1 MSDQE
6 YDVIVIGAGPTGENV
21 AGRARRGG
29 LSVAVV
35 ESELVGGECS
45 YWACIPSKALLRP
58 AAALAAARAVD
69 GARQAVTGEL
79 DAAAVLARRTGFTH
93 GWSDDSGQVK
103 WLDGTGSTLVR
114 GTARLAGARKVE
126 VTGQDGATVTLA
138 ARHAVVVAAG
148 SAAAIPPVPG
158 LAEPLV
164 WTSREATSSEIVP
177 GRLAI
182 LGGGVVACE
191 MATAWRA
198 LGAEVTMLVRGP
210 RLLARMEP
218 FAGDLVAEAL
228 RSAGVDVRTDT
239 SVARVRRLS
248 RATPVE
254 IWTGAPGAGPTETGA
269 PGAGPTETGAP
280 ATGPAETGAPAT
292 GPAETGAPATG
303 PAGTGADGHAA
314 DLVADELLVATGRVP
329 RTAGLGLESVGLN
342 PETPGDWLAVDDSCL
357 VGAVP
362 GGWLYAVGDVNHRN
376 LLTHMGKYQARAC
389 GDAIVAR
396 VRGEL
401 DGPPEPWSGLAA
413 SADRLGAPQVVFT
426 DPEVAA
432 VGLTAEQARAQGL
445 PARAVDYELGQVAG
459 AALAA
464 DGYQGQARFVV
475 DERRQVLVGATFA
488 GPGAAELLHAATVAI
503 VGEVPLRRLWH
514 AVPSFPTI
522 SEVWLRFLETYG
534 L

>member
-6 YDVIVIGAGPTGENV
+6 YDVVVIGAGPTGENV
-21 AGRARRGG
+21 ADRARRGG
-29 LSVAVV
+29 LSVAVA

-79 DAAAVLARRTGFTH
+79 DVAAVLARRTKFTH
-93 GWSDDSGQVK
+93 GWSDDSGQVA

-114 GTARLAGARKVE
+114 GAARLAGERRVE
-126 VTGQDGATVTLA
+126 VTGPDGGTVTLA
-138 ARHAVVVAAG
+138 ARHAVVIATG

-164 WTSREATSSEIVP
+164 WTSREAASSEIVP

-198 LGAEVTMLVRGP
+198 LGAEVTMLVRGAG
-210 RLLARMEP
+210 LLAKMEP
-218 FAGDLVAEAL
+218 FAGDLVAAAL
-228 RSAGVDVRTDT
+228 RSAGVDVRTGT
-239 SVARVRRLS
+239 GVARMRRLS

-254 IWTGAPGAGPTETGA
+254 IWTGA
-269 PGAGPTETGAP
+269 
-280 ATGPAETGAPAT
+280 ATGP
-292 GPAETGAPATG
+292 
-303 PAGTGADGHAA
+303 A
-314 DLVADELLVATGRVP
+314 DLVADEFLVAAGRVP
-329 RTAGLGLESVGLN
+329 RTAGLGLESVGLTPES
-342 PETPGDWLAVDDSCL
+342 PETPGGWLTVDDSCL
-357 VGAVP
+357 VGTVP

-396 VRGEL
+396 ARGEL
-401 DGPPEPWSGLAA
+401 DGPPPPWTHLAA
-413 SADRLGAPQVVFT
+413 SADHLGAPQVVFT

-432 VGLTAEQARAQGL
+432 VGLTEAAALGQGL
-445 PARAVDYELGQVAG
+445 PVRAVDYEIGHVAG
-459 AALAA
+459 AVLAA
-464 DGYQGQARFVV
+464 DGYPGRARFVV
-475 DERRQVLVGATFA
+475 DEERKVLVGATFA
-488 GPGAAELLHAATVAI
+488 GPGTAELLHAATIAV
-503 VGEVPLRRLWH
+503 VGEVPLGRLWH

-522 SEVWLRFLETYG
+522 SEVWLRLLETYG

>member
-21 AGRARRGG
+21 ADRARRGG
-29 LSVAVV
+29 LSVAVA

-114 GTARLAGARKVE
+114 GAARLAGERKVE
-126 VTGQDGATVTLA
+126 VTGPDGATVTLA
-138 ARHAVVVAAG
+138 ARHAVVVATG

-254 IWTGAPGAGPTETGA
+254 IWTGA
-269 PGAGPTETGAP
+269 
-280 ATGPAETGAPAT
+280 
-292 GPAETGAPATG
+292 
-303 PAGTGADGHAA
+303 DGHSA

-342 PETPGDWLAVDDSCL
+342 PGDWLAVDDSCL

-396 VRGEL
+396 ARGEL

-413 SADRLGAPQVVFT
+413 SADHLGAPQVVFT

-432 VGLTAEQARAQGL
+432 VGLTEEQARAQGL
-445 PARAVDYELGQVAG
+445 PARAVDYELGHVAG

-488 GPGAAELLHAATVAI
+488 GPGTAELLHAATVAI

>member
-58 AAALAAARAVD
+58 ATALAAARAVD

-254 IWTGAPGAGPTETGA
+254 IWTGVPGAGPTETGA
-269 PGAGPTETGAP
+269 PGAGPT
-280 ATGPAETGAPAT
+280 
-292 GPAETGAPATG
+292 ETGAPATG

>member
-6 YDVIVIGAGPTGENV
+6 YDVVVIGAGPTGENV
-21 AGRARRGG
+21 ADRARRGG
-29 LSVAVV
+29 LSVAVA

-45 YWACIPSKALLRP
+45 YWACVPSKALLRP

-69 GARQAVTGEL
+69 GARQAVTGDL
-79 DAAAVLARRTGFTH
+79 SAAAVLARRTRFTH
-93 GWSDDSGQVK
+93 GWSDDSGQVA
-103 WLDGTGSTLVR
+103 WLEGTGSTLVR
-114 GTARLAGARKVE
+114 GAARLAGQRKVE
-126 VTGQDGATVTLA
+126 VTGADGGTVTLA
-138 ARHAVVVAAG
+138 ARHAVVIATG

-191 MATAWRA
+191 MATAWRS

-210 RLLARMEP
+210 GLLAKMEP
-218 FAGDLVAEAL
+218 FAGDLVAAAL

-239 SVARVRRLS
+239 GVARVRRLA

-254 IWTGAPGAGPTETGA
+254 IWTSDA
-269 PGAGPTETGAP
+269 
-280 ATGPAETGAPAT
+280 AEG
-292 GPAETGAPATG
+292 
-303 PAGTGADGHAA
+303 A

-329 RTAGLGLESVGLN
+329 RTAGLGLESVGLT
-342 PETPGDWLAVDDSCL
+342 PETPESTETPGGWLTVDDSGL

-396 VRGEL
+396 ARGEL
-401 DGPPEPWSGLAA
+401 DGPPPPWTHLAA
-413 SADRLGAPQVVFT
+413 SADHLGAPQVVFT

-432 VGLTAEQARAQGL
+432 VGLTEAEALGRGL
-445 PARAVDYELGQVAG
+445 RVRAVDYELGHVSG

-464 DGYQGQARFVV
+464 DGYAGRARFVV
-475 DERRQVLVGATFA
+475 DEERKVLVGATFA
-488 GPGAAELLHAATVAI
+488 GPGTAELLHAATVAV
-503 VGEVPLRRLWH
+503 VGEVPLGRLWH

-522 SEVWLRFLETYG
+522 SEVWLRLLETYG

>member
-6 YDVIVIGAGPTGENV
+6 YDVVVIGAGPTGENV
-21 AGRARRGG
+21 ADRARRGG

-35 ESELVGGECS
+35 ESELAGGECS

-58 AAALAAARAVD
+58 AAALAAARAVG

-79 DAAAVLARRTGFTH
+79 DVAAVLARRTKFTH

-103 WLDGTGSTLVR
+103 WVEGTGSTFVR
-114 GTARLAGARKVE
+114 GHARLAGERTVE
-126 VTGQDGATVTLA
+126 VTGPDGRTVTLA
-138 ARHAVVVAAG
+138 ARRAVVVATG
-148 SAAAIPPVPG
+148 SAAAIPPVRG
-158 LAEPLV
+158 LAESLV

-182 LGGGVVACE
+182 IGGGVVACE

-198 LGAEVTMLVRGP
+198 LGAEVTMLVRGGG
-210 RLLARMEP
+210 LLAAMEP
-218 FAGDLVAEAL
+218 FAGELVAAAL
-228 RSAGVDVRTDT
+228 RSAGVDVRTST

-254 IWTGAPGAGPTETGA
+254 LWTSDADAGH
-269 PGAGPTETGAP
+269 P
-280 ATGPAETGAPAT
+280 ARM
-292 GPAETGAPATG
+292 
-303 PAGTGADGHAA
+303 
-314 DLVADELLVATGRVP
+314 VADELLVAAGRTP
-329 RTAGLGLESVGLN
+329 RTAGLGLESVGL
-342 PETPGDWLAVDDSCL
+342 TPGDWLTVDDSGL
-357 VGAVP
+357 VEAVP

-396 VRGEL
+396 SRGEL
-401 DGPPEPWSGLAA
+401 DGPPSPWTPLAA
-413 SADRLGAPQVVFT
+413 SADHLGAPQVVFT

-432 VGLTAEQARAQGL
+432 VGLTEAQALRQGL
-445 PARAVDYELGQVAG
+445 PARAVDYELGHVSG

-464 DGYQGQARFVV
+464 DGYQGHARFVV
-475 DERRQVLVGATFA
+475 DEQRQVLIGATFA
-488 GPGAAELLHAATVAI
+488 GPGTAELLHAVTIAV
-503 VGEVPLRRLWH
+503 VGEVPLARLWH

-522 SEVWLRFLETYG
+522 SEIWLRLLETYG

>member
-6 YDVIVIGAGPTGENV
+6 YDVVVIGAGPTGENV
-21 AGRARRGG
+21 ADRARRGG
-29 LSVAVV
+29 LSVAVA

-58 AAALAAARAVD
+58 AAALAAARAVG

-79 DAAAVLARRTGFTH
+79 DVAAVLARRTKFTH

-103 WLDGTGSTLVR
+103 WLDRTGSTLVR
-114 GTARLAGARKVE
+114 GAARLAGERTVE
-126 VTGQDGATVTLA
+126 VTKPDGGTITLA
-138 ARHAVVVAAG
+138 ARHAVVVATG

-164 WTSREATSSEIVP
+164 WTSREAASSEIVP

-198 LGAEVTMLVRGP
+198 LGAEVTMLVRGTG
-210 RLLARMEP
+210 LLAKLEP
-218 FAGDLVAEAL
+218 FAGDLVAQAL
-228 RSAGVDVRTDT
+228 RSAGVDVRTGT
-239 SVARVRRLS
+239 GVARMRRLA

-254 IWTGAPGAGPTETGA
+254 IWTGQ
-269 PGAGPTETGAP
+269 
-280 ATGPAETGAPAT
+280 
-292 GPAETGAPATG
+292 
-303 PAGTGADGHAA
+303 ADQGQPA

-329 RTAGLGLESVGLN
+329 RTADLGLESVGLSS
-342 PETPGDWLAVDDSCL
+342 GDWLTVDDSCL

-362 GGWLYAVGDVNHRN
+362 GGWLYAVGDANHRN

-396 VRGEL
+396 ARGEL
-401 DGPPEPWSGLAA
+401 DGPPAPWTHLAA
-413 SADRLGAPQVVFT
+413 SADHLGAPQVVFT

-432 VGLTAEQARAQGL
+432 VGLTEAEALGRGL
-445 PARAVDYELGQVAG
+445 RVRAVDYELGHVSG
-459 AALAA
+459 AVLAA

-475 DERRQVLVGATFA
+475 DEERHVLVGATFA
-488 GPGAAELLHAATVAI
+488 GPGTAELLHAATVAV
-503 VGEVPLRRLWH
+503 VGEVPLGRLWH

-522 SEVWLRFLETYG
+522 SEVWLRLLETYG

>member
-6 YDVIVIGAGPTGENV
+6 YDVVVIGAGPTGENV
-21 AGRARRGG
+21 ADRARRGG

-35 ESELVGGECS
+35 ESELAGGECS

-58 AAALAAARAVD
+58 PAALAAARAVD

-79 DAAAVLARRTGFTH
+79 DVAAVLARRTKFTH

-103 WLDGTGSTLVR
+103 WVEGTGSTLIR
-114 GTARLAGARKVE
+114 GRARLAGERTVE
-126 VTGQDGATVTLA
+126 VTGPDGGRVTVA
-138 ARHAVVVAAG
+138 ARRAVVIATG
-148 SAAAIPPVPG
+148 SAAAIPPVRG
-158 LAEPLV
+158 LAESLV

-182 LGGGVVACE
+182 IGGGVVACE

-198 LGAEVTMLVRGP
+198 LGAEVTMLVRGGG
-210 RLLARMEP
+210 LLATLEP
-218 FAGDLVAEAL
+218 FAGELVAEAL
-228 RSAGVDVRTDT
+228 RSAGVDIRTGVG
-239 SVARVRRLS
+239 VAQVRRLS
-248 RATPVE
+248 RVTPVE
-254 IWTGAPGAGPTETGA
+254 IWTGD
-269 PGAGPTETGAP
+269 
-280 ATGPAETGAPAT
+280 ATGPAIGPAT
-292 GPAETGAPATG
+292 GS
-303 PAGTGADGHAA
+303 A

-329 RTAGLGLESVGLN
+329 RTTGLGLESVGLRA
-342 PETPGDWLAVDDSCL
+342 GDWLAVDDSGL
-357 VGAVP
+357 VEAVP

-396 VRGEL
+396 SRGEL
-401 DGPPEPWSGLAA
+401 DGAPAPWTHLAA
-413 SADRLGAPQVVFT
+413 SADHLGAPQVVFT

-432 VGLTAEQARAQGL
+432 VGLTQAQALAQGL
-445 PARAVDYELGQVAG
+445 PVRAVDYEIGRVAG

-464 DGYQGQARFVV
+464 DGYQGRARFVV
-475 DERRQVLVGATFA
+475 DEKRKVLVGATFA
-488 GPGAAELLHAATVAI
+488 GPGTAELLHAATIAV
-503 VGEVPLRRLWH
+503 VGEVPLGRLWH

-522 SEVWLRFLETYG
+522 SEVWLRLLETYG

>member
-1 MSDQE
+1 
-6 YDVIVIGAGPTGENV
+6 
-21 AGRARRGG
+21 
-29 LSVAVV
+29 
-35 ESELVGGECS
+35 
-45 YWACIPSKALLRP
+45 
-58 AAALAAARAVD
+58 
-69 GARQAVTGEL
+69 
-79 DAAAVLARRTGFTH
+79 VLARRTGFTH

-103 WLDGTGSTLVR
+103 WLDGTGSTLIR
-114 GTARLAGARKVE
+114 GTARLAGERKVE

-138 ARHAVVVAAG
+138 ARHAVVVATG

-198 LGAEVTMLVRGP
+198 LGAEVIMLVRGP
-210 RLLARMEP
+210 RLLAKLEP
-218 FAGDLVAEAL
+218 FAGDLVAQAL

-254 IWTGAPGAGPTETGA
+254 IWTGAP
-269 PGAGPTETGAP
+269 
-280 ATGPAETGAPAT
+280 ATGPT
-292 GPAETGAPATG
+292 
-303 PAGTGADGHAA
+303 GTGADGHAA

-413 SADRLGAPQVVFT
+413 SADHLGAPQVVFT

-432 VGLTAEQARAQGL
+432 VGLTEEQARAQGL
-445 PARAVDYELGQVAG
+445 PARAVDYELGHVAG

-488 GPGAAELLHAATVAI
+488 GPGTAELLHAATVAI

>member
-6 YDVIVIGAGPTGENV
+6 YDVVVIGAGPAGENV
-21 AGRARRGG
+21 ADRARRGG
-29 LSVAVV
+29 LSVAVA
-35 ESELVGGECS
+35 ESELAGGECS

-58 AAALAAARAVD
+58 AAALAAARAVG

-79 DAAAVLARRTGFTH
+79 DVAAVLARRTKFTH

-103 WLDGTGSTLVR
+103 WVEGTGSTFVR
-114 GTARLAGARKVE
+114 GHARLAGQRTVE
-126 VTGQDGATVTLA
+126 VTGPDGTTVTLA
-138 ARHAVVVAAG
+138 ARRAVVVATG
-148 SAAAIPPVPG
+148 SAAAIPPVRG
-158 LAEPLV
+158 LAESLV

-182 LGGGVVACE
+182 IGGGVVACE

-198 LGAEVTMLVRGP
+198 LGAEVTMLVRGGG
-210 RLLARMEP
+210 LLAAMEP
-218 FAGDLVAEAL
+218 FAGELVAAAL
-228 RSAGVDVRTDT
+228 RSAGVDVRTST

-254 IWTGAPGAGPTETGA
+254 LWTSDTDPGH
-269 PGAGPTETGAP
+269 P
-280 ATGPAETGAPAT
+280 ARM
-292 GPAETGAPATG
+292 
-303 PAGTGADGHAA
+303 
-314 DLVADELLVATGRVP
+314 VADELLVAAGRTP
-329 RTAGLGLESVGLN
+329 RTAGLGLESVGL
-342 PETPGDWLAVDDSCL
+342 TPGDWLTVDDSGL
-357 VGAVP
+357 VEAVP

-396 VRGEL
+396 SRGEL
-401 DGPPEPWSGLAA
+401 DGPPSPWTPLAA
-413 SADRLGAPQVVFT
+413 SADHLGAPQVVFT

-432 VGLTAEQARAQGL
+432 VGLTQAQALRQGL
-445 PARAVDYELGQVAG
+445 PVRAVDYELGHVSG
-459 AALAA
+459 AVLSA

-475 DERRQVLVGATFA
+475 DERRQVLIGATFA
-488 GPGAAELLHAATVAI
+488 GPGTAELLHAATIAV
-503 VGEVPLRRLWH
+503 VGEVPLARLWH

-522 SEVWLRFLETYG
+522 SEIWLRLLEAYG

>member
-21 AGRARRGG
+21 ADRARRGG
-29 LSVAVV
+29 LSVAVA

-69 GARQAVTGEL
+69 GSRQAVTGEL

-114 GTARLAGARKVE
+114 GAARLAGERKVE
-126 VTGQDGATVTLA
+126 VTGRDGATVTLT
-138 ARHAVVVAAG
+138 ARHAVVVATG

-210 RLLARMEP
+210 RLLAKLEP
-218 FAGDLVAEAL
+218 FAGDLVAQAL

-254 IWTGAPGAGPTETGA
+254 IWTGV
-269 PGAGPTETGAP
+269 
-280 ATGPAETGAPAT
+280 
-292 GPAETGAPATG
+292 
-303 PAGTGADGHAA
+303 DGHAA
-314 DLVADELLVATGRVP
+314 DLVADELLVAAGRVP
-329 RTAGLGLESVGLN
+329 RTVGLGLESVGLN
-342 PETPGDWLAVDDSCL
+342 PGDWLAVDDSCL

-413 SADRLGAPQVVFT
+413 SADHLGAPQVVFT

-432 VGLTAEQARAQGL
+432 VGLTEEQARAQGL
-445 PARAVDYELGQVAG
+445 PARAVDYELGHVAG

-488 GPGAAELLHAATVAI
+488 GPGTAELLHAATVAI

>member
-6 YDVIVIGAGPTGENV
+6 YDVIVIGAGPAGENV

-29 LSVAVV
+29 LSVAVA

-114 GTARLAGARKVE
+114 GAARLAGERKVE
-126 VTGQDGATVTLA
+126 VTGPDGATVTLA
-138 ARHAVVVAAG
+138 ARHAVVVATG

-158 LAEPLV
+158 LAGPLV
-164 WTSREATSSEIVP
+164 WTSREATSSETVP

-218 FAGDLVAEAL
+218 FAGDLVAGAL

-239 SVARVRRLS
+239 SLARVRRLS

-254 IWTGAPGAGPTETGA
+254 LWTAAAGAGTD
-269 PGAGPTETGAP
+269 GAGEAGTDGAGE
-280 ATGPAETGAPAT
+280 AA
-292 GPAETGAPATG
+292 
-303 PAGTGADGHAA
+303 AGTGQPA

-342 PETPGDWLAVDDSCL
+342 PEAPGDWLAVDDSCL

-396 VRGEL
+396 
-401 DGPPEPWSGLAA
+401 
-413 SADRLGAPQVVFT
+413 
-426 DPEVAA
+426 
-432 VGLTAEQARAQGL
+432 
-445 PARAVDYELGQVAG
+445 
-459 AALAA
+459 
-464 DGYQGQARFVV
+464 
-475 DERRQVLVGATFA
+475 
-488 GPGAAELLHAATVAI
+488 
-503 VGEVPLRRLWH
+503 
-514 AVPSFPTI
+514 
-522 SEVWLRFLETYG
+522 
-534 L
+534 

>member
-1 MSDQE
+1 
-6 YDVIVIGAGPTGENV
+6 
-21 AGRARRGG
+21 
-29 LSVAVV
+29 
-35 ESELVGGECS
+35 
-45 YWACIPSKALLRP
+45 
-58 AAALAAARAVD
+58 
-69 GARQAVTGEL
+69 
-79 DAAAVLARRTGFTH
+79 
-93 GWSDDSGQVK
+93 
-103 WLDGTGSTLVR
+103 
-114 GTARLAGARKVE
+114 
-126 VTGQDGATVTLA
+126 
-138 ARHAVVVAAG
+138 
-148 SAAAIPPVPG
+148 
-158 LAEPLV
+158 
-164 WTSREATSSEIVP
+164 
-177 GRLAI
+177 
-182 LGGGVVACE
+182 
-191 MATAWRA
+191 
-198 LGAEVTMLVRGP
+198 
-210 RLLARMEP
+210 MEP

-239 SVARVRRLS
+239 SLARVRRLS

-254 IWTGAPGAGPTETGA
+254 LWTAAAGS
-269 PGAGPTETGAP
+269 GPP
-280 ATGPAETGAPAT
+280 
-292 GPAETGAPATG
+292 
-303 PAGTGADGHAA
+303 A

-329 RTAGLGLESVGLN
+329 RTAGLGLESVGL
-342 PETPGDWLAVDDSCL
+342 TPGDWLAVDDSGL

-413 SADRLGAPQVVFT
+413 SADHLGAPQVVFT

-432 VGLTAEQARAQGL
+432 VGLTEAQARGQGL
-445 PARAVDYELGQVAG
+445 PARAVDYELGHVAG

-488 GPGAAELLHAATVAI
+488 GPGTAELLHAATVAI

-522 SEVWLRFLETYG
+522 SEVWLRLLETYG

>member
-6 YDVIVIGAGPTGENV
+6 YDVVVIGAGPTGENV
-21 AGRARRGG
+21 ADRARRGG

-35 ESELVGGECS
+35 ESELAGGECS

-58 AAALAAARAVD
+58 AAALAAARAVG

-79 DAAAVLARRTGFTH
+79 DVAAVLARRTTFTH

-103 WLDGTGSTLVR
+103 WVEGTGSTFVR
-114 GTARLAGARKVE
+114 GHARLAGERAVE
-126 VTGQDGATVTLA
+126 VTGPDGAAVTLA
-138 ARHAVVVAAG
+138 ARRAVVIATG
-148 SAAAIPPVPG
+148 SAAAIPPVRG
-158 LAEPLV
+158 LDESLV

-198 LGAEVTMLVRGP
+198 LGAEVTMLVRGGG
-210 RLLARMEP
+210 LLDKMEP
-218 FAGDLVAEAL
+218 FAGELVAGAL
-228 RSAGVDVRTDT
+228 RSAGVDVRLDT
-239 SVARVRRLS
+239 RVSQVRRLS

-254 IWTGAPGAGPTETGA
+254 LWTSDVA
-269 PGAGPTETGAP
+269 
-280 ATGPAETGAPAT
+280 GPAE
-292 GPAETGAPATG
+292 
-303 PAGTGADGHAA
+303 
-314 DLVADELLVATGRVP
+314 LVADELLVAAGRAP
-329 RTAGLGLESVGLN
+329 RTTGLGLESVGLRA
-342 PETPGDWLAVDDSCL
+342 GDWLDVDDSCL

-396 VRGEL
+396 SRGEL
-401 DGPPEPWSGLAA
+401 DGPPSPWTPLAA
-413 SADRLGAPQVVFT
+413 SADHLGAPQVVFT

-432 VGLTAEQARAQGL
+432 VGLTEAQALRQGL
-445 PARAVDYELGQVAG
+445 PVRAVDYELGHVAG
-459 AALAA
+459 AALSA
-464 DGYQGQARFVV
+464 DGYQGRARFVV
-475 DERRQVLVGATFA
+475 DERRQVLAGATFA
-488 GPGAAELLHAATVAI
+488 GPGTAELLHAATIAV
-503 VGEVPLRRLWH
+503 VGEVPLERLWH

-522 SEVWLRFLETYG
+522 SEIWLRLLETYG

>member
-1 MSDQE
+1 MRGSMSDQE

-21 AGRARRGG
+21 ADRARRGG
-29 LSVAVV
+29 LSVAVI

-58 AAALAAARAVD
+58 AAALAAARAV
-69 GARQAVTGEL
+69 GGSRQAVTGEL
-79 DAAAVLARRTGFTH
+79 DAAAVLARRTSFTH
-93 GWSDDSGQVK
+93 GWSDDSGQVT

-114 GTARLAGARKVE
+114 GAARLAGERKVE
-126 VTGQDGATVTLA
+126 VTGPDGSTVTLA
-138 ARHAVVVAAG
+138 ARHAVVVATG
-148 SAAAIPPVPG
+148 SAAAIPAVPG

-164 WTSREATSSEIVP
+164 WTSREATSAETVP

-210 RLLARMEP
+210 RLLARLEP
-218 FAGDLVAEAL
+218 FAGDLVAQAL

-239 SVARVRRLS
+239 GVARVRRLS
-248 RATPVE
+248 RATPTE
-254 IWTGAPGAGPTETGA
+254 IWTSPAGAAASAARAGAARASAAGAGAEEA
-269 PGAGPTETGAP
+269 SAGGS
-280 ATGPAETGAPAT
+280 
-292 GPAETGAPATG
+292 
-303 PAGTGADGHAA
+303 GHAA

-329 RTAGLGLESVGLN
+329 RTADLGLESVGL
-342 PETPGDWLAVDDSCL
+342 TPGDWLAVDDSCL

-396 VRGEL
+396 ARGEL
-401 DGPPEPWSGLAA
+401 DGPPPPWTGLAA
-413 SADRLGAPQVVFT
+413 SADHLGAPQVVFT

-432 VGLTAEQARAQGL
+432 VGLTEAEARGQGL
-445 PARAVDYELGQVAG
+445 AVRTVDYELGHVAG

-475 DERRQVLVGATFA
+475 DERRQVLAGATFA
-488 GPGAAELLHAATVAI
+488 GPGTAELLHAATIAV

-522 SEVWLRFLETYG
+522 SEIWLRFLETYG
-534 L
+534 M